1 MSEFKKKIKI
11 LLSTC
16 SHWMDI
22 SKICLCSVFMW
33 LSESY
38 NHGFF
43 FNGNLRGILRGVNK
57 AQGFSSRNYI
67 FIAGFHIFRTLK

>member
-38 NHGFF
+38 NHVFF
-43 FNGNLRGILRGVNK
+43 FQWKTTWNITGVNK
-57 AQGFSSRNYI
+57 ARGFSSRNYI
-67 FIAGFHIFRTLK
+67 FI